1 MQISNRY
8 ILFFFAWYASLCQWK
23 NLTQHDLDLYSPAA
37 YNDIRKRRRF
47 LHKQYALHRLIEWI
61 STARSANV
69 TALTLEGAYTAC
81 FLAKQ
86 TGNARI
92 SNLPTTEAA
101 RKLCAANCI
110 AVFRISSYMVCNFI
124 NRSISL
130 LIHSSYNIINLRFLH
145 PRLFYMDTLS
155 NNSPTIS
162 VKLPVLFKPI
172 GQDSLYFYFRN
183 K

>member
-1 MQISNRY
+1 
-8 ILFFFAWYASLCQWK
+8 
-23 NLTQHDLDLYSPAA
+23 
-37 YNDIRKRRRF
+37 
-47 LHKQYALHRLIEWI
+47 
-61 STARSANV
+61 
-69 TALTLEGAYTAC
+69 
-81 FLAKQ
+81 
-86 TGNARI
+86 
-92 SNLPTTEAA
+92 
-101 RKLCAANCI
+101 
-110 AVFRISSYMVCNFI
+110 MVCNFI